1 MTQTFVVGFEVAH
14 LSVLMVW
21 RLQYPDIPT
30 LNGPKELCSAL
41 HIACI
46 LGLNLE
52 AQVMAINSCEA
63 AWYCLRIMEE

>member
-1 MTQTFVVGFEVAH
+1 
-14 LSVLMVW
+14 MVW
-21 RLQYPDIPT
+21 RLLHPEIPT
-30 LNGPKELCSAL
+30 LNGPKDLCSAL

-63 AWYCLRIMEE
+63 AWCCFKITEE